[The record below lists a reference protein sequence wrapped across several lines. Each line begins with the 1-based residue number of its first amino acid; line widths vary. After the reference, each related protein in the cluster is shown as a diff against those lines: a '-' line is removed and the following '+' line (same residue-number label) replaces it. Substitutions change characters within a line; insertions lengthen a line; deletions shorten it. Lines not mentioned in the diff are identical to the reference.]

1 MCGITLCIKGID
13 ISKLHFFFDLFQLY
27 RENPFNSFALSKPGD
42 DFLTYM
48 LNNQLFINDFSAQH
62 IFESIGN
69 RGPDSFRCFKI
80 LVPFDSSEKLQIEE
94 IKSSEDAFTSNIFTP
109 QVSGGEAQ
117 SHLEIYAACSVLHL
131 RGEKNHPVAQPLIN
145 FDTGNFLLYNGEIFN
160 IERTYLEKFALK
172 QNCQTVIDLIQN
184 FNPFDNDTI
193 QVLDILNAYSLT
205 YKSQT
210 ATGESLNYIEDV
222 RDIMNCFNADFSFI
236 FVDIVNKKISYGKDI
251 FGKRGLVLGLHPN
264 GLCLSSCSINTHVT
278 QADLQEGAG
287 DVEEEA
293 KVEPELV
300 IKNHSGLLKDHM
312 KEEFL
317 EKKYNNEY
325 FTALEKTWV
334 ETPANRVFS
343 VDVSLEL
350 PIKLSFSQIGLS
362 SIRNVFALQNEGI
375 IQLEDNFETATQ
387 KSSKCLRESLL
398 NILRN
403 IIAYKPFFEKEAVEK
418 GIPKEEEKSDE
429 KSIVNNG
436 SDKNEIENQKTADS
450 SLAILFSGGLD
461 SALLALICTQI
472 LPEGA
477 R

>member
-13 ISKLHFFFDLFQLY
+13 ISKLHFLFDLFQLY

-42 DFLTYM
+42 DYLTYI
-48 LNNQLFINDFSAQH
+48 LDKQLLINDFSPQH
-62 IFESIGN
+62 IFESISN

-80 LVPFDSSEKLQIEE
+80 LVPFDASEKPQIEE
-94 IKSSEDAFTSNIFTP
+94 VKSSEAAFTTNIFTS
-109 QVSGGEAQ
+109 QAKEGEAPKYI
-117 SHLEIYAACSVLHL
+117 EMYAACSVLHL

-172 QNCQTVIDLIQN
+172 QNCQIVIDLIQN

-222 RDIMNCFNADFSFI
+222 RDIMNCFNADFAFI

-278 QADLQEGAG
+278 QADLQEEAG
-287 DVEEEA
+287 DAEEEA
-293 KVEPELV
+293 KAEPELV

-312 KEEFL
+312 KDEFL

-334 ETPANRVFS
+334 ETPGNRVFS
-343 VDVSLEL
+343 VDISLEL
-350 PIKLSFSQIGLS
+350 PIKLSFTQVGLS
-362 SIRNVFALQNEGI
+362 SIKNVFALQNEGTV
-375 IQLEDNFETATQ
+375 QLEENFDTATQ
-387 KSSKCLRESLL
+387 KSSKCLRESLV

-403 IIAYKPFFEKEAVEK
+403 IIAYKAFFEKEASEK
-418 GIPKEEEKSDE
+418 GIPKEEEKIDD
-429 KSIVNNG
+429 KSIVNNENDT
-436 SDKNEIENQKTADS
+436 DKVENQNTADS